1 MNPPTMKM
9 SKMSQGKRQR
19 STQVEKLK
27 NGIFDS
33 MKPEQ
38 IISACKSGKWNVE
51 NLIMR
56 GDIPVLPL
64 AQYFQID
71 TKQSTGAIKYAIV
84 DCLKEIVK
92 SSHKGK

>member
-1 MNPPTMKM
+1 MRTPKLKM
-9 SKMSQGKRQR
+9 SKSQGKRQR
-19 STQVEKLK
+19 SKQVEKLK

-51 NLIMR
+51 SLIMR

-64 AQYFQID
+64 AQHFNID
-71 TKQSTGAIKYAIV
+71 TKQPTGAIKYQIV
-84 DCLKEIVK
+84 DCLKAIVE
-92 SSHKGK
+92 SPQKGK